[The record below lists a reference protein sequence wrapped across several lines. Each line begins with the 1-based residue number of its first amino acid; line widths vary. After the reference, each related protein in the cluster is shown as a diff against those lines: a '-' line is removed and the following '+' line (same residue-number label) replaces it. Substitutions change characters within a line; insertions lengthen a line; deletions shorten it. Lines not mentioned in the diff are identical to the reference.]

1 MFSSTK
7 TKKLFSYF
15 ALSLVSLSLV
25 ISLVF
30 LFSFRNYAIEFHKE
44 DMLKR
49 ASPISSALSSF
60 MTSKSPSHGF
70 GAYLRFLDDI
80 AGSDVWI
87 VDNNLNILSSSCSD
101 IGSSNASSL
110 PEGSNDIVSQV
121 LKNETAYKEYS
132 SSVLS
137 DTSITLGVPI
147 KGDNSRIIGALIL
160 HSPTNY
166 SKSLMSSS
174 VVMLIGSLIIGLVL
188 SFLLSLWLSKRF
200 TDPIILKEA
209 EDAIKLDKIRS
220 SFVANVSHELR
231 TPITVIRG
239 FSELLE
245 SGIVK
250 DENKVRDYTSQIV
263 EESKYLQNM
272 VNDLLDLS
280 KLQNIDFPME
290 MDRVNISE
298 VLLDACRSQSKAC
311 LDKHITLNTNIESSN
326 ISING
331 DYFRLRQLILILID
345 NAIKF
350 SYEGSSIDII
360 LTNDSLVIQDYG
372 TGIMEDEIPY
382 IFDRFHK
389 SRDEKNKSGS
399 GLGLAIA
406 KQISDRHGFKI
417 QAMSHSNG
425 TMFII
430 KFDQN
435 LIK

>member
-1 MFSSTK
+1 MKMFSSTK

-30 LFSFRNYAIEFHKE
+30 VFSFRNYAIEFHKE

-49 ASPISSALSSF
+49 ANSISSALSSF
-60 MTSKSPSHGF
+60 MTSKSPPPGF

-87 VDNNLNILSSSCSD
+87 VDTNLNVLSSSCAD
-101 IGSSNASSL
+101 MGSSNTTTL
-110 PEGSNDIVSQV
+110 PEGSEDIVNQV
-121 LKNETAYKEYS
+121 MKNETAYKEHS
-132 SSVLS
+132 SSMLS

-147 KGDNSRIIGALIL
+147 KGDNSKVIGALIL
-160 HSPTNY
+160 HSPANY

-174 VVMLIGSLIIGLVL
+174 VIMLIGSLIIGLVL

-250 DENKVRDYTSQIV
+250 DENKVHDYTSQIV

-280 KLQNIDFPME
+280 KLQN
-290 MDRVNISE
+290 
-298 VLLDACRSQSKAC
+298 
-311 LDKHITLNTNIESSN
+311 
-326 ISING
+326 
-331 DYFRLRQLILILID
+331 
-345 NAIKF
+345 
-350 SYEGSSIDII
+350 
-360 LTNDSLVIQDYG
+360 
-372 TGIMEDEIPY
+372 
-382 IFDRFHK
+382 
-389 SRDEKNKSGS
+389 
-399 GLGLAIA
+399 
-406 KQISDRHGFKI
+406 
-417 QAMSHSNG
+417 
-425 TMFII
+425 
-430 KFDQN
+430 
-435 LIK
+435 